1 MSSPYMFMTLS
12 RNKNIHTTSYIE
24 ISFFFHLNSS
34 WTFFGFVLH
43 VDNDLV
49 IEPVLICQC
58 QQIIQCQCV
67 FLVDHLEEGNR
78 FLNDHSLVFCNL

>member
-1 MSSPYMFMTLS
+1 MMSSPYMFMTLS
-12 RNKNIHTTSYIE
+12 RNKNVYTSYNQILFLFPFK
-24 ISFFFHLNSS
+24 IAMNVFYVF
-34 WTFFGFVLH
+34 H

-58 QQIIQCQCV
+58 RQIIQCQCV

-78 FLNDHSLVFCNL
+78 FLNDHSLVFGNL